1 MEPTTRKKVIIGLSV
16 AIGLTVIFV
25 ALGASGKSAKKD
37 EANPS
42 GVPNTD
48 NADNTDIL
56 GLTVPPHDVGGLT
69 VPPHDVGGRLMHWT
83 LNGVTTTGIVCS
95 ATPTVRSTGLGAHS
109 DQALYGVPHVK
120 CATFS

>member
-56 GLTVPPHDVGGLT
+56 GLTVPPHDVGG
-69 VPPHDVGGRLMHWT
+69 RLMHWT